1 MKVITKK
8 LKEEIFVWD
17 PNAFGGKG
25 YWFVLGTKG
34 GYGKAASKKE
44 ADKLGKPDLPKE
56 TATQE
61 TATVSP
67 VNTNVKAVPTLE
79 TPPEQAPV
87 TKVIKEVNNT
97 ETIIKEVPV
106 ESKNKTNETKSV
118 PNVTNVTNETKSVP
132 EMEEDEEEERKVS
145 DYAKAAK
152 VRKTSLSDL
161 ITKKIVEGG
170 SIGSSIKAGIS
181 EKSKAKVTGIK
192 EAFDP
197 LNIAKKLTGGLGAAI
212 LGRATGRKQEDIEY
226 FSGVKPKKDTASKIK
241 STDKAENVT
250 KGNKSISKALYTKVA
265 EGQKQKVIRGD
276 SVSNVLSKLYNLMKQ
291 YHDEDITRLELERK
305 NKKLREDEQQLWHEE
320 LIDAILGKKKNK
332 TQSAKKDEKSGFN
345 LLDYLKTALKTAF
358 EFIIKTIKSIFKGI
372 LKGIK
377 NIIKATVGVFKKFI
391 EGPIKA
397 LKSLVLDAFKKL
409 KNFVAPII
417 KSAREALEFIGKNF
431 ASLARKV
438 GLTSLAE
445 KVEKAITK
453 TEEKAVEKIGAETA
467 EKALAETTEK
477 AGEKV
482 IEKSVVEETE
492 KIAEKT
498 AGKTLLKKIPFLGAL
513 AGLAFG
519 TQRAIGGDLT
529 GAALEV
535 ASGVVGS
542 VPVVGTAASLGI
554 DAYLAARDFG
564 VVGGES
570 KEEPTATPVEEQPKE
585 NTFTETE
592 GGAAIGGMKG
602 VKPKTATIAPTP
614 NATSE
619 TQARTGVDL
628 SNKGQRPTM
637 VNDPRLNMAAPTPP
651 QSNPLTE
658 KVQSVINKNNEMKLE
673 QSITPKTTVIDNSK
687 NITAGGG
694 STTETITTNAV
705 PVRNDEDTWNK
716 LQKLNYRPI

>member
-97 ETIIKEVPV
+97 ETIIKEIP
-106 ESKNKTNETKSV
+106 S
-118 PNVTNVTNETKSVP
+118 
-132 EMEEDEEEERKVS
+132 EEDEEEERKVS

-519 TQRAIGGDLT
+519 TQRAFGGDLT

-570 KEEPTATPVEEQPKE
+570 KETPTATPVA
-585 NTFTETE
+585 TEPETKTYTE
-592 GGAAIGGMKG
+592 GSNETP
-602 VKPKTATIAPTP
+602 PKTAPTP
-614 NATSE
+614 TATVTPPAPNQTAA

>member
-226 FSGVKPKKDTASKIK
+226 FRKIK
-241 STDKAENVT
+241 S
-250 KGNKSISKALYTKVA
+250 KS
-265 EGQKQKVIRGD
+265 
-276 SVSNVLSKLYNLMKQ
+276 N
-291 YHDEDITRLELERK
+291 
-305 NKKLREDEQQLWHEE
+305 WH
-320 LIDAILGKKKNK
+320 
-332 TQSAKKDEKSGFN
+332 
-345 LLDYLKTALKTAF
+345 
-358 EFIIKTIKSIFKGI
+358 
-372 LKGIK
+372 
-377 NIIKATVGVFKKFI
+377 
-391 EGPIKA
+391 
-397 LKSLVLDAFKKL
+397 
-409 KNFVAPII
+409 
-417 KSAREALEFIGKNF
+417 
-431 ASLARKV
+431 
-438 GLTSLAE
+438 
-445 KVEKAITK
+445 
-453 TEEKAVEKIGAETA
+453 
-467 EKALAETTEK
+467 
-477 AGEKV
+477 
-482 IEKSVVEETE
+482 
-492 KIAEKT
+492 
-498 AGKTLLKKIPFLGAL
+498 
-513 AGLAFG
+513 
-519 TQRAIGGDLT
+519 
-529 GAALEV
+529 
-535 ASGVVGS
+535 
-542 VPVVGTAASLGI
+542 
-554 DAYLAARDFG
+554 
-564 VVGGES
+564 
-570 KEEPTATPVEEQPKE
+570 
-585 NTFTETE
+585 
-592 GGAAIGGMKG
+592 
-602 VKPKTATIAPTP
+602 
-614 NATSE
+614 
-619 TQARTGVDL
+619 
-628 SNKGQRPTM
+628 
-637 VNDPRLNMAAPTPP
+637 
-651 QSNPLTE
+651 
-658 KVQSVINKNNEMKLE
+658 
-673 QSITPKTTVIDNSK
+673 
-687 NITAGGG
+687 
-694 STTETITTNAV
+694 
-705 PVRNDEDTWNK
+705 
-716 LQKLNYRPI
+716 

>member
-1 MKVITKK
+1 
-8 LKEEIFVWD
+8 
-17 PNAFGGKG
+17 
-25 YWFVLGTKG
+25 
-34 GYGKAASKKE
+34 
-44 ADKLGKPDLPKE
+44 
-56 TATQE
+56 
-61 TATVSP
+61 
-67 VNTNVKAVPTLE
+67 
-79 TPPEQAPV
+79 
-87 TKVIKEVNNT
+87 
-97 ETIIKEVPV
+97 
-106 ESKNKTNETKSV
+106 
-118 PNVTNVTNETKSVP
+118 
-132 EMEEDEEEERKVS
+132 
-145 DYAKAAK
+145 
-152 VRKTSLSDL
+152 
-161 ITKKIVEGG
+161 
-170 SIGSSIKAGIS
+170 
-181 EKSKAKVTGIK
+181 
-192 EAFDP
+192 
-197 LNIAKKLTGGLGAAI
+197 
-212 LGRATGRKQEDIEY
+212 
-226 FSGVKPKKDTASKIK
+226 
-241 STDKAENVT
+241 
-250 KGNKSISKALYTKVA
+250 
-265 EGQKQKVIRGD
+265 
-276 SVSNVLSKLYNLMKQ
+276 
-291 YHDEDITRLELERK
+291 
-305 NKKLREDEQQLWHEE
+305 
-320 LIDAILGKKKNK
+320 LGKK
-332 TQSAKKDEKSGFN
+332 
-345 LLDYLKTALKTAF
+345 
-358 EFIIKTIKSIFKGI
+358 
-372 LKGIK
+372 
-377 NIIKATVGVFKKFI
+377 
-391 EGPIKA
+391 
-397 LKSLVLDAFKKL
+397 
-409 KNFVAPII
+409 
-417 KSAREALEFIGKNF
+417 FIGKNF

-570 KEEPTATPVEEQPKE
+570 KEEPTATPVA
-585 NTFTETE
+585 TEPETKTYTE
-592 GGAAIGGMKG
+592 GSNETP
-602 VKPKTATIAPTP
+602 PKTAPTPTATVTPSAP

-628 SNKGQRPTM
+628 SNKGQRSTM
-637 VNDPRLNMAAPTPP
+637 VNDPRMSMAAPTPP
-651 QSNPLTE
+651 QANPLTE
-658 KVQSVINKNNEMKLE
+658 KVQNVINKNNDMKLE
-673 QSITPKTTVIDNSK
+673 QNVAPKTTVIDNSK

>member
-67 VNTNVKAVPTLE
+67 VNTNVKSVPTLE

-97 ETIIKEVPV
+97 ETIIKEVPS
-106 ESKNKTNETKSV
+106 EK
-118 PNVTNVTNETKSVP
+118 
-132 EMEEDEEEERKVS
+132 DDEERKVS
-145 DYAKAAK
+145 NYALAAKA
-152 VRKTSLSDL
+152 RKTSLSDL
-161 ITKKIVEGG
+161 ITKKIVEGE

-197 LNIAKKLTGGLGAAI
+197 LNIAKKLTGSLGAAV

-226 FSGVKPKKDTASKIK
+226 FTGVKPKKDTAIK
-241 STDKAENVT
+241 DNSP
-250 KGNKSISKALYTKVA
+250 KSVNNALYTKVA
-265 EGQKQKVIRGD
+265 EGQKQKVLRGD
-276 SVSNVLSKLYNLMKQ
+276 SVANVLGKLYNLMKQ
-291 YHDEDITRLELERK
+291 YHDEDVTRLELERSA
-305 NKKLREDEQQLWHEE
+305 KKLREDEQQRWHEE

-332 TQSAKKDEKSGFN
+332 AQSARKDGKSGFN

-377 NIIKATVGVFKKFI
+377 NIIKATVDVFKKFI

-409 KNFVAPII
+409 KDFVAPII
-417 KSAREALEFIGKNF
+417 KSTREALEFIGKNF
-431 ASLARKV
+431 ATLARKV
-438 GLTSLAE
+438 GLTALAE

-453 TEEKAVEKIGAETA
+453 TEEKEIEKIGAETA

-570 KEEPTATPVEEQPKE
+570 KEEQTATPVEEQPKE

-602 VKPKTATIAPTP
+602 VKPKTATIAPSP
-614 NATSE
+614 NVTAA

>member
-1 MKVITKK
+1 
-8 LKEEIFVWD
+8 
-17 PNAFGGKG
+17 
-25 YWFVLGTKG
+25 
-34 GYGKAASKKE
+34 
-44 ADKLGKPDLPKE
+44 
-56 TATQE
+56 
-61 TATVSP
+61 
-67 VNTNVKAVPTLE
+67 
-79 TPPEQAPV
+79 
-87 TKVIKEVNNT
+87 
-97 ETIIKEVPV
+97 
-106 ESKNKTNETKSV
+106 
-118 PNVTNVTNETKSVP
+118 
-132 EMEEDEEEERKVS
+132 
-145 DYAKAAK
+145 
-152 VRKTSLSDL
+152 
-161 ITKKIVEGG
+161 
-170 SIGSSIKAGIS
+170 
-181 EKSKAKVTGIK
+181 
-192 EAFDP
+192 
-197 LNIAKKLTGGLGAAI
+197 
-212 LGRATGRKQEDIEY
+212 
-226 FSGVKPKKDTASKIK
+226 
-241 STDKAENVT
+241 
-250 KGNKSISKALYTKVA
+250 
-265 EGQKQKVIRGD
+265 
-276 SVSNVLSKLYNLMKQ
+276 
-291 YHDEDITRLELERK
+291 
-305 NKKLREDEQQLWHEE
+305 
-320 LIDAILGKKKNK
+320 
-332 TQSAKKDEKSGFN
+332 
-345 LLDYLKTALKTAF
+345 LKTALKTAF

-377 NIIKATVGVFKKFI
+377 NIIKATVDVFKKFI

-409 KNFVAPII
+409 KDFVAPII
-417 KSAREALEFIGKNF
+417 KSTREALEFIGKNF
-431 ASLARKV
+431 ATLARKV
-438 GLTSLAE
+438 GLTALAE

-453 TEEKAVEKIGAETA
+453 TEEKEIEKIGAETA

-602 VKPKTATIAPTP
+602 VKPKTATIAPSP
-614 NATSE
+614 NVTAA

-687 NITAGGG
+687 NIAAGGG